1 MKIMLLLYGFSLLFG
16 LIWSYPRPVI
26 PPAPGPKADLNDYV
40 GTYKMKEYFQAATVT
55 VQDGAL
61 YGEVDGNGNYKLLPQ
76 DEPDT
81 FKSTS
86 SYGTLYV
93 FTRDGQTKKVAGLT
107 LKLMGQEVSG
117 DKAQP

>member
-16 LIWSYPRPVI
+16 LVWSYPRPVI
-26 PPAPGPKADLNDYV
+26 PPVPAPRADLSDYT
-40 GTYKMKEYFQAATVT
+40 GTYKMKEYFQTATVT
-55 VQDGAL
+55 AQDGAL

-93 FTRDGQTKKVAGLT
+93 FTRDGQTKKVKGLT